1 MSEQELAFNKTIVGL
16 MVGWSQQIPNT
27 CWCPQSYR
35 STWKTC
41 SIHHAITNDYRITW
55 LQEYRNTGLQ
65 EYRNTGKQDYRN
77 TGIQEYILNDY
88 PPHIYSHNY
97 FYFTLMIAQPVEL
110 AWQPVWNLHQIRSCT
125 VISDVKCVLNQGRL
139 LVRLIW
145 TRWTKRLSLRLN
157 DLNWWF
163 SLFSIVQQW
172 YGWYIWYFP
181 FLYASDFKEN

>member
-1 MSEQELAFNKTIVGL
+1 MENLQHSSCNHK
-16 MVGWSQQIPNT
+16 
-27 CWCPQSYR
+27 
-35 STWKTC
+35 
-41 SIHHAITNDYRITW
+41 W
-55 LQEYRNTGLQ
+55 LQDYMATRIQ
-65 EYRNTGKQDYRN
+65 DYRNTGKQDYRN

-145 TRWTKRLSLRLN
+145 WIWTRWTKRLSLRLN